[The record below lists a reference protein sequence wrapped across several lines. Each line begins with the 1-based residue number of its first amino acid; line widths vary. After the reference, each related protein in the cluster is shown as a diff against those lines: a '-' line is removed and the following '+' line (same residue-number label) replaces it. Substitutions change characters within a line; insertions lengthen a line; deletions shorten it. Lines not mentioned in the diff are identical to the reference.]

1 MNVSINKLL
10 YDKTVISAEKKPS
23 RNRGIWCK
31 IARVENVY
39 QKDQHSARKIEYDKG
54 VGHILYRAM
63 MHGQRL

>member
-1 MNVSINKLL
+1 MEQELFIFEQFFFRV
-10 YDKTVISAEKKPS
+10 
-23 RNRGIWCK
+23 WCK
-31 IARVENVY
+31 IACVENMY